1 MNRTKFAGTMA
12 RALALIMA
20 LASTGVAPAQTLAS
34 KPPQAESEAPAT
46 KGQRDGIQVHGHW
59 NITVS
64 DPDGKPVRHVEFENA
79 LNPTTGGL
87 MLMALLT
94 GGSSAGSW
102 AIGLDGVP
110 GYGIT
115 GVICNNPFGFINN
128 ATGPQGVYGCWLGV
142 PGGNYTVACNDS
154 NGCSPTLTVSSPTA
168 TSPGLTL
175 AGQMTAEQSGTI
187 VSVFSLL
194 NVCGSAVTPAAC
206 ATNGGS
212 LALPPAIYQE
222 IPASSGYT
230 ISNALTQGFAYG
242 IPVTGTVFGAA
253 GSCGGNGQPPCQ
265 IQVVAGQ
272 IVSASVAISF
282 Q

>member
-1 MNRTKFAGTMA
+1 MNQTKFAGTMA
-12 RALALIMA
+12 RALASILA
-20 LASTGVAPAQTLAS
+20 LASTGVAPAQTPAS
-34 KPPQAESEAPAT
+34 KQPQAESEAPAT

-64 DPDGKPVRHVEFENA
+64 NPDGKPVRHVEFENA

-94 GGSSAGSW
+94 GTSTAGSW

-110 GYGIT
+110 GSGT
-115 GVICNNPFGFINN
+115 NGVICNNPFGFIDN
-128 ATGPQGVYGCWLGV
+128 ATIPQGIFGCWLGM

-168 TSPGLTL
+168 TTPALTL
-175 AGQMTAEQSGTI
+175 SGQMTAEQSGTI

-194 NVCGSAVTPAAC
+194 NVCGSTVTPAAC
-206 ATNGGS
+206 ATTGG
-212 LALPPAIYQE
+212 LALPPAIFQE

-230 ISNALTQGFAYG
+230 ISNALTLEFAYG
-242 IPVTGTVFGAA
+242 IPVTGTVFGTA

-265 IQVVAGQ
+265 IPVVAGQ